1 MDYRVLLKNS
11 AEKELE
17 RLPVKTHDR
26 IVECLL
32 LLREDPRPAGARKL
46 QGREGYRIRV
56 GNYRILYLVDDSGRK
71 VEVVSIAHRRDVYR

>member
-32 LLREDPRPAGARKL
+32 LLREIPVQPEQGSSRAGKDKEFELGTTVFFISLMTAG
-46 QGREGYRIRV
+46 GR
-56 GNYRILYLVDDSGRK
+56 
-71 VEVVSIAHRRDVYR
+71 